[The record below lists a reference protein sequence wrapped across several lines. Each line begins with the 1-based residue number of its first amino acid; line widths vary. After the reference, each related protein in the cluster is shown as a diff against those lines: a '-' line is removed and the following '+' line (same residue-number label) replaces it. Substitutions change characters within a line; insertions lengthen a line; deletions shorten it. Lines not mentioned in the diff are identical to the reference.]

1 MIRDLRPA
9 RVRLLTTILRVLCIL
24 VAQITAMHEYAI
36 GVDIGGT
43 NTKFG
48 IVDRKG
54 NILQQDRTL
63 TNQHESVQD
72 FIAELYSHLEPMMVR
87 AGGVARFAGIGMGA
101 PNGNYY
107 SGNIEY
113 AANLKWRGIVPI
125 AKMVAEKFGLNVRL
139 TNDANA
145 AAMGEMLYGCARNMK
160 HFITITLGTGVGSG
174 IVIDGK
180 ILLGHDGFAGELGHT
195 IIRPGGRL
203 HKGTG
208 IRGTLESYASAT
220 GVRETAIEL
229 LTENPR
235 VESLLRDYSINDL
248 ITSQTVYECAT
259 MGDKIANEVFEFT
272 GKILGEALANFVMFS
287 SPEAIVLF
295 GGLTKAGDL
304 ILNPTR
310 QAMEANLVQV
320 FRNKVKIKFSDLKEA
335 DAAIL
340 GASALIW

>member
-1 MIRDLRPA
+1 MSK
-9 RVRLLTTILRVLCIL
+9 
-24 VAQITAMHEYAI
+24 YAI
-36 GVDIGGT
+36 GIDIGGT

-48 IVDRKG
+48 IVNRSG
-54 NILQQDRTL
+54 EILKQARTL
-63 TNQHESVQD
+63 TNRHESAQD
-72 FIAELYSHLEPMMVR
+72 FVDEVHDSLAPMIAE
-87 AGGVARFAGIGMGA
+87 AGGTDSFAGIGVGA
-101 PNGNYY
+101 PNGNFY

-113 AANLKWRGIVPI
+113 AANLKWRGIIPL
-125 AKMVAEKFGLNVRL
+125 AEMLRKKFRLKTRL

-145 AAMGEMLYGCARNMK
+145 AAIGEMMYGCARGMK

-180 ILLGHDGFAGELGHT
+180 IVLGHDGFAGELGHT

-220 GVRETAIEL
+220 GVRETALQL
-229 LTENPR
+229 LSENPQ
-235 VESLLRDYSINDL
+235 VPSLLRDYSINEL
-248 ITSQTVYECAT
+248 ITSQTVYDCAIK
-259 MGDKIANEVFEFT
+259 GDRIANQVFDLT
-272 GKILGEALANFVMFS
+272 GQVLGEALANFVMFS
-287 SPEAIVLF
+287 SPEAIILF

-304 ILNPTR
+304 IMNPTR

-320 FRNKVKIKFSDLKEA
+320 FKNKVKLLFSELREA

-340 GASALIW
+340 GASALVWDEDC